1 MKILKNVH
9 FLFQLDY
16 ISSMKYLKEKMCQG
30 LKISGCFFKAPS
42 TDAWTVNC
50 WQVPGAKHCCK
61 HPGSGQRMA
70 QEAEIFVNF
79 GYKYLWIFHK

>member
-1 MKILKNVH
+1 
-9 FLFQLDY
+9 
-16 ISSMKYLKEKMCQG
+16 MCQG

-61 HPGSGQRMA
+61 HPGSDERNGARNRNICELQ
-70 QEAEIFVNF
+70 QQIFVD
-79 GYKYLWIFHK
+79 FHK